1 LLITVYAGGNQKK
14 KEAIQGNCNAAN
26 YVTGVKM
33 IKKKTEKVII
43 CYWDSVCILLNYT
56 VFD

>member
-1 LLITVYAGGNQKK
+1 MQAATKKK

-43 CYWDSVCILLNYT
+43 CYWDSVCILFNYT